1 MHADGLR
8 ISGSMDVLL
17 PIMDIVFFYWNI
29 WAPLAYLN
37 TIFPLQKYTGVS
49 TMCTFQQLPVP
60 AALTLAHFAH

>member
-1 MHADGLR
+1 
-8 ISGSMDVLL
+8 
-17 PIMDIVFFYWNI
+17 MDIVFFLHWNI